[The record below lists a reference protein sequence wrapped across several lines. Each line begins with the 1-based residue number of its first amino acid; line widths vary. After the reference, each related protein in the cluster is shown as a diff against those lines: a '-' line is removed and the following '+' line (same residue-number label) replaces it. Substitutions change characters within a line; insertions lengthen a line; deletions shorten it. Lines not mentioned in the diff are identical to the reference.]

1 MLTIRVKY
9 SNKLSS
15 FCYFRKEID
24 VNTEIIIALI
34 SGISVAIPSL
44 IATLFSNYQ
53 NNKKQEENKKLTI
66 YRLEELEKKMNQYNH
81 VMEKIY
87 SIEADL
93 KNLKEDIRELKNNS

>member
-1 MLTIRVKY
+1 MN
-9 SNKLSS
+9 S
-15 FCYFRKEID
+15 D
-24 VNTEIIIALI
+24 IIIALI
-34 SGISVAIPSL
+34 SGISVAVPSL
-44 IATLFSNYQ
+44 VATLFSSYQ
-53 NNKKQEENKKLTI
+53 NNKRQEENKKLTI